1 MSVFAILSAALLH
14 CPMITGVKGDSILI
28 VQVPL
33 TQADYDSL
41 ISLEVP
47 ASPFILA
54 GETEV
59 RREWV
64 FTFSNDGRRI
74 DKAEF
79 RDGEIYRVKLLPGD
93 VYLARQ
99 GDASR
104 QPDGNYSFAEKR
116 YGVCEPRLIKATPEG
131 AVK

>member
-14 CPMITGVKGDSILI
+14 CPMITGVKGDSFLI

-33 TQADYDSL
+33 TQTYYDSL
-41 ISLEVP
+41 ISLQVP

-54 GETEV
+54 GETEA

-64 FTFSNDGRRI
+64 FTFSKDGRPVEE
-74 DKAEF
+74 AEF
-79 RDGEIYRVKLLPGD
+79 VEGEMYRVKLLPGD

-104 QPDGNYSFAEKR
+104 QADGNYSFAEKR
-116 YGVCEPRLIKATPEG
+116 YGVCEPRLIAATEEG